1 MSTGAALSG
10 SEASERTPV
19 RAALPAAAGLVAAGV
34 ASLAVSAIDAGTAVV
49 GLASVAGVLTAQ
61 AVLVRRAGT
70 RTREAGT
77 MPAPPMQIAEVDTTP
92 GPVPAAS
99 TAPLVAARIDELGPF
114 FTLTDAQLKSI
125 ADQTSE
131 AALGILAQLREL
143 DGQLSVMKSRSDASH
158 ERANRISAEG
168 QETDRKVIETIRAY
182 MKARADEIATER
194 VHLSQVM
201 EQMNSLKTLTRSLD
215 QIGSATNILSLNAT
229 IEAERAGALGA
240 GFKVVASEIRAL
252 SQQSRAAVQEA
263 NAAIAATQSVIETT
277 LLGASTDER
286 RSAEAKQ
293 IEHVLNQLDAVS
305 NSYSA
310 IVSEHA
316 ALMADMDAEHVAIA
330 HSVMDTF
337 GRIQFQDV
345 VRQQVEALVEA
356 LASLQ
361 LVLGNFSQCLAG
373 ETQGE
378 LTCGQELIAR
388 LQSRYVSA
396 VQHTTHAVALGERA
410 RTEEARAIELF

>member
-1 MSTGAALSG
+1 MSTGVALSG
-10 SEASERTPV
+10 SDASERTPV
-19 RAALPAAAGLVAAGV
+19 RAALPAATGLLVAGV
-34 ASLAVSAIDAGTAVV
+34 TSLTVSAIDAGTAVV
-49 GLASVAGVLTAQ
+49 ALASVAGVLTAQ
-61 AVLVRRAGT
+61 AVLARRAGT
-70 RTREAGT
+70 RTREAET
-77 MPAPPMQIAEVDTTP
+77 MPAPPVPVAEADTTP
-92 GPVPAAS
+92 EPVPAAS

>member
-1 MSTGAALSG
+1 M
-10 SEASERTPV
+10 PV
-19 RAALPAAAGLVAAGV
+19 RAALPAAAGLLAAGV
-34 ASLAVSAIDAGTAVV
+34 ASLAVWAIDAGTAVV
-49 GLASVAGVLTAQ
+49 ALASVAGVLTAQ
-61 AVLVRRAGT
+61 AALVRRAGA
-70 RTREAGT
+70 RAREVET
-77 MPAPPMQIAEVDTTP
+77 MPALPVLVAEVDTTTE
-92 GPVPAAS
+92 PVPAAS

-131 AALGILAQLREL
+131 AALGILAQLRDL
-143 DGQLSVMKSRSDASH
+143 DGQLSVMKSRADASH

-182 MKARADEIATER
+182 MKARADEIAAER
-194 VHLSQVM
+194 GHLSQVM
-201 EQMNSLKTLTRSLD
+201 EQMHSLKTLTRSLD

-277 LLGASTDER
+277 LLGTSTDER

-305 NSYSA
+305 NSYTA

-361 LVLGNFSQCLAG
+361 VVLGNFSQCLAG

-396 VQHTTHAVALGERA
+396 VQHTTHAVALGETA
-410 RTEEARAIELF
+410 RTEETRAIELF